1 MGTTKILLV
10 EDQPFFRDL
19 LVRIIQTE
27 PDFELIGSAADGE
40 TAVDLAKKSSPDV
53 VIMDIELSGE
63 MNGVEAGRDIKEHK
77 PDTAIVL
84 LSAHMERGYLTS
96 LPSRHSS
103 GWAYLLK
110 QTLPDVETLLRT
122 IRQSINGMVVL
133 DPKLVQM
140 LEPNQESLLS
150 SLTDRQLQLL
160 RLMAQGYDNPSIA
173 RELHLTENTVETYVN
188 AIYQALGTSRE
199 PGVHSRVS
207 ATLIYLRESNLLV

>member
-1 MGTTKILLV
+1 MKTK
-10 EDQPFFRDL
+10 
-19 LVRIIQTE
+19 
-27 PDFELIGSAADGE
+27 LI
-40 TAVDLAKKSSPDV
+40 
-53 VIMDIELSGE
+53 
-63 MNGVEAGRDIKEHK
+63 N

-84 LSAHMERGYLTS
+84 LSAHMERGYLTN
-96 LPSRHSS
+96 LPSRLSS

-110 QTLPDVETLLRT
+110 QTLPNVESLLRT
-122 IRQSINGMVVL
+122 IRQSLSGMVVL

-150 SLTDRQLQLL
+150 GLTDRQLQLL